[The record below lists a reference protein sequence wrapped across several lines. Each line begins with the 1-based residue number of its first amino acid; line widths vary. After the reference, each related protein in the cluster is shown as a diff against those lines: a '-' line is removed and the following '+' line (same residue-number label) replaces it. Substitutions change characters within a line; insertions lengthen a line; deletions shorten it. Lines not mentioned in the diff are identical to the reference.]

1 MTIHKIL
8 KYLAIVIGVL
18 GLILLGRII
27 AAGDDAIEGSA
38 SVQASVVDPFMIV
51 AYGVFA
57 IIVLLVLF
65 FVIKGLFKG
74 DIKKTLISI
83 GVFGAVVL
91 IAYLLADGTAMYDR
105 NEVQTLDAT
114 GSKWVGTGLIT
125 FYILAGVAIAA
136 MVISG
141 VKKLIK

>member
-8 KYLAIVIGVL
+8 KYLALVIGVI

-27 AAGDDAIEGSA
+27 MTGDDAIESSA

-51 AYGVFA
+51 AYIVFA
-57 IIVLLVLF
+57 IVLVLVLF
-65 FVIKGLFKG
+65 YVIKGLFTG
-74 DIKKTLISI
+74 NIKRTLISVGAFI
-83 GVFGAVVL
+83 LIVAVAYFLTSGSEVVTRDGEVFSANQ
-91 IAYLLADGTAMYDR
+91 IH
-105 NEVQTLDAT
+105 
-114 GSKWVGTGLIT
+114 WVGAGLVT
-125 FYILAGVAIAA
+125 FYILAAIAIGA